1 MRGRRCATV
10 VQPAAL
16 SRKSELSTDAAMDF
30 RGRDLLSAEA
40 RFLAD
45 YCGEDAVRRWQA
57 RLSDVERLQLGA
69 SVVFVEELCR
79 SLAGVIRHLVQ
90 AMLEGLSTLARSLL
104 RVFVDVY

>member
-1 MRGRRCATV
+1 MNY
-10 VQPAAL
+10 
-16 SRKSELSTDAAMDF
+16 

-45 YCGEDAVRRWQA
+45 YCGEDAVRRWHA

-79 SLAGVIRHLVQ
+79 SLAGAIWHVV
-90 AMLEGLSTLARSLL
+90 GSLI
-104 RVFVDVY
+104 RVFGDVYAVLTGRAPE

>member
-1 MRGRRCATV
+1 
-10 VQPAAL
+10 
-16 SRKSELSTDAAMDF
+16 MDF

-45 YCGEDAVRRWQA
+45 YCGEDAVRRWHA

-79 SLAGVIRHLVQ
+79 SLAGAIWHLVQ
-90 AMLEGLSTLARSLL
+90 STREALSALVRSLI
-104 RVFVDVY
+104 RMFSDVYAVLAGRAPE